1 MNNFF
6 INITK
11 NLSLKPYK
19 DLSLTDVNE
28 ITSNFDN
35 HISKKKIKES
45 YPNITSSDFNFPG
58 ASREND
64 KKIKN
69 LNVRKSSVN
78 ESILA
83 TTLKQCVEYIYRS

>member
-45 YPNITSSDFNFPG
+45 YPNIASSDFNFPG

-83 TTLKQCVEYIYRS
+83 TILKKCVDYIYRS